1 MRLTPRSGIAF
12 IIGARIDNRETPMP
26 RRLLCAAIAAL
37 LATPVAFAAG
47 NTRLTIYSADN
58 DALFSGGNQGTLD
71 AGHALVH
78 EQRALGVAAGN
89 HEIRIGGLPATINP
103 EAVAVGFGS
112 GATVSVLGQRVVLA
126 NASTNGALDGAIGSQ
141 VSVQTGGMSVATGG
155 GGFSGEL
162 LGASDSGVLIRT
174 SDGKVHLVH
183 QYQSVTLPADSVSG
197 GSSVLLDVN
206 AKSAGSRDALLTY
219 TTSGLGWRAAYTA
232 TLEDGGTCRMQFK
245 PEASIANRSGRDY
258 DGAAIQLVAG
268 QPNLGNRGVRMYSMA
283 KAPAPMAAEAA
294 MPAQA
299 SLGDYRSFTLA
310 GAVNLPN
317 GTVTLTPLYPA
328 QALSCAREYV
338 IDNGNAYFPPKP
350 NTNDYGAQDYQDR
363 PIASTLAFKAP
374 DVLPAG
380 TLRAWIADRDG
391 APTLLGEG
399 SVTDTPKGQRVSVQ
413 LGESFDLRATRERTG
428 FQVDAKAHTMTEA
441 YKVTLTNGG
450 DAARTVTVREHP
462 NRWREWTL
470 TSSNIKP
477 SKQTPQILE
486 FKVPVPARG
495 DATLTYTVRYNW
507 TARDL

>member
-350 NTNDYGAQDYQDR
+350 NTNDYGSQDYRDR

-380 TLRAWIADRDG
+380 TLCAWIADRDG

-399 SVTDTPKGQRVSVQ
+399 SVTDTPKDQRVSVQ

-470 TSSNIKP
+470 ASSNIKP

>member
-1 MRLTPRSGIAF
+1 
-12 IIGARIDNRETPMP
+12 MP

-37 LATPVAFAAG
+37 LATPAAFATG
-47 NTRLTIYSADN
+47 TTRLTIYSSDN
-58 DALFSGGNQGTLD
+58 DTLFSGNSQGTLD

-78 EQRALGVAAGN
+78 EQRALSVAAGN
-89 HEIRIGGLPATINP
+89 HEIRIGGLPATLDP

-112 GATVSVLGQRVVLA
+112 GSTVAVLGQRVVLA

-141 VSVQTGGMSVATGG
+141 VSVQTGALPVATGG

-162 LGASDSGVLIRT
+162 LGASDNGVLIRS
-174 SDGKVHLVH
+174 SDGKVHLIH

-197 GSSVLLDVN
+197 GSSLWLDVST
-206 AKSAGSRDALLTY
+206 KSGGDRDALLTY

-232 TLEDGGTCRMQFK
+232 TLEGGSACRMQFK
-245 PEASIANRSGRDY
+245 PQASIANRSGRDY
-258 DGAAIQLVAG
+258 DRADIQLVAG

-294 MPAQA
+294 MPVQA
-299 SLGDYRSFTLA
+299 SLGDYRSFALA
-310 GAVNLPN
+310 GAVNLPD

-363 PIASTLAFKAP
+363 PIASTLAFTAP
-374 DVLPAG
+374 DALPAG
-380 TLRAWIADRDG
+380 TLRAWTADRDG

-399 SVTDTPKGQRVSVQ
+399 SVADTPKEQRVSVQ
-413 LGESFDLRATRERTG
+413 LGESFDLRATRERTE
-428 FQVDAKAHTMTEA
+428 FHVDAKAHAMTEA
-441 YKVTLTNGG
+441 YKVSLTNGG

-462 NRWREWTL
+462 NRWREWSL
-470 TSSNIKP
+470 ASSNIKP
-477 SKQTPQILE
+477 SKQTPQLLE
-486 FKVPVPARG
+486 FKVQVPAHG
-495 DATLTYTVRYNW
+495 DATLTYSVSYNW
-507 TARDL
+507 TAQDL